1 MRAYSRAL
9 LAALAVLL
17 GGAGCATSTDYP
29 RRPSA
34 QEAAEAEGLYGLSD
48 GYRARLFSLD
58 DTLYVRIGAGQE
70 KQLLLVGPDRFASP
84 DGDVSIQFQQPLSD
98 NGSHRLTVEY
108 YRAPGGHPPRMFSTG
123 PLPGRGFLD

>member
-48 GYRARLFSLD
+48 GYRAHLFSLD